1 MDMDKYIIKMYLAI
15 AKKQKS
21 AVNVL
26 LFAPTFVKKF
36 APEFANSPAKEWV
49 NLYLTLFI
57 NFTAD

>member
-1 MDMDKYIIKMYLAI
+1 MYLAI

-36 APEFANSPAKEWV
+36 APEFAKRPAKEWV
-49 NLYLTLFI
+49 NLSIFI
-57 NFTAD
+57 YQNSRF